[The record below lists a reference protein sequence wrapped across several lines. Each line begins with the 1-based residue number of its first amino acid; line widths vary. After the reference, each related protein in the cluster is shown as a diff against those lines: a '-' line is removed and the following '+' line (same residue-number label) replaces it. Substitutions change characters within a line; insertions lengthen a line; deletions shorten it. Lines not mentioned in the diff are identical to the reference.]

1 MSSVLGAAMA
11 SEIAETPVVVERALA
26 EAGTWTGALRAA
38 LPSALRGVALT
49 ARGSSDHAAAYGRV
63 LLESALGVPAWST
76 APSIATRYGLTTRL
90 DGVLAIAVSQSGATP
105 EIVTALERQRAGGA
119 VTLAITNDPASPLA
133 AAADVVAPL
142 GAGVETAVPATKTF
156 TATLLAFALA
166 AAALDAAS
174 RVPLDGAAVSSA
186 VRACVEDGEV
196 VLPLARAIAS
206 ADVALH
212 LGRGPLLPI
221 AREAALKLIE
231 TTGTAQL
238 AWSTVDVRH
247 GPMAL
252 AQPGRPVVLH
262 HARGPVG
269 DDAREVAALLEGR
282 GVPVHADRRPARRRE
297 RPPRRRPRRPARAP
311 APARARGAAAA
322 AVAGGRARARR
333 RPRPSGRAVEGHRHR
348 LSGDHHR
355 RRVAASAA
363 MRRRWSASVGQA
375 SAARRARAASSGG
388 SSPPSTSIG

>member
-1 MSSVLGAAMA
+1 
-11 SEIAETPVVVERALA
+11 
-26 EAGTWTGALRAA
+26 
-38 LPSALRGVALT
+38 
-49 ARGSSDHAAAYGRV
+49 
-63 LLESALGVPAWST
+63 
-76 APSIATRYGLTTRL
+76 LTTRL

-119 VTLAITNDPASPLA
+119 ITLAITNDPDSPLA
-133 AAADVVAPL
+133 RAADVVAPL

-186 VRACVEDGEV
+186 VRACVEDGEA

-282 GVPVHADRRPARRRE
+282 GVPVHVIGDPLDGASGLHVGVPGDLPEHLRPLVHAVRLQQLSLAVARE
-297 RPPRRRPRRPARAP
+297 RGVDPDHPA
-311 APARARGAAAA
+311 G
-322 AVAGGRARARR
+322 
-333 RPRPSGRAVEGHRHR
+333 
-348 LSGDHHR
+348 LSK
-355 RRVAASAA
+355 VTATA
-363 MRRRWSASVGQA
+363 
-375 SAARRARAASSGG
+375 
-388 SSPPSTSIG
+388 

>member
-1 MSSVLGAAMA
+1 MAA
-11 SEIAETPVVVERALA
+11 EIAETPAVVERALA
-26 EAGTWTGALRAA
+26 AAAEWTGALRAA
-38 LPSALRGVALT
+38 LPAGLRGVALT

-63 LLESALGVPAWST
+63 LLETALGVPAWST

-119 VTLAITNDPASPLA
+119 VTMAITNDPASPLA
-133 AAADVVAPL
+133 RAADVVAPL
-142 GAGVETAVPATKTF
+142 DAGVETAVPATKTF

-166 AAALDAAS
+166 ADALDGARDASVATGSGATGSGVPASAATGFGAPAS
-174 RVPLDGAAVSSA
+174 GAARRVPLDAAAVSAA
-186 VRACVEDGEV
+186 VRACVEDGDA
-196 VLPLARAIAS
+196 VLPLAAALAGS
-206 ADVALH
+206 DVALH

-252 AQPGRPVVLH
+252 ARPDRPVLLH

-269 DDAREVAALLEGR
+269 DDAREVAALLSAR
-282 GVPVHADRRPARRRE
+282 GVPVHVIGDRLDVGAGAADGAGPSGADAAGLHVGVPGDLPEHLRPLVHAVRLQQLSLAVARE
-297 RPPRRRPRRPARAP
+297 RGVDPDHPA
-311 APARARGAAAA
+311 G
-322 AVAGGRARARR
+322 
-333 RPRPSGRAVEGHRHR
+333 
-348 LSGDHHR
+348 LSK
-355 RRVAASAA
+355 VTATA
-363 MRRRWSASVGQA
+363 
-375 SAARRARAASSGG
+375 
-388 SSPPSTSIG
+388 